1 MPPRHLLMSQPCR
14 FPRKYQTF
22 CTTSPLGHRNLRA
35 SCLLSKKEANVDRP
49 TEQFIHDQNIHRYR
63 RLLWRV
69 TDESERLVLLELL
82 ADEEAKQMDRRLP
95 DRRRGGSLKHRQ
107 K

>member
-1 MPPRHLLMSQPCR
+1 VVRS
-14 FPRKYQTF
+14 
-22 CTTSPLGHRNLRA
+22 
-35 SCLLSKKEANVDRP
+35 
-49 TEQFIHDQNIHRYR
+49 TEQFTHDQNIR
-63 RLLWRV
+63 RLRALLWRV

>member
-1 MPPRHLLMSQPCR
+1 MKHSI
-14 FPRKYQTF
+14 KTA
-22 CTTSPLGHRNLRA
+22 HR
-35 SCLLSKKEANVDRP
+35 S

-69 TDESERLVLLELL
+69 TDEGERLVVLELL
-82 ADEEAKQMDRRLP
+82 ADEKAKQMDRRLP
-95 DRRRGGSLKHRQ
+95 DRRGNGSLKHQQ